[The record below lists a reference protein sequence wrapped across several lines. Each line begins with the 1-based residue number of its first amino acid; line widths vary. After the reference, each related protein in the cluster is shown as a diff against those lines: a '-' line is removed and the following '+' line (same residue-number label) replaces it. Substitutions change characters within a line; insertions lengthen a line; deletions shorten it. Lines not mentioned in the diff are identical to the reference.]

1 MCGICG
7 TIGVTDER
15 STAAVHRMMRAMP
28 HRGPDDEGFER
39 SAMGSA
45 GEVCLG
51 FRRLSILDLTWSGHQ
66 PMFDPV
72 TGNCLVFNGE
82 IYNFKELRNRLR
94 AQGVTFRSSGD
105 TEVLLACLTAWG
117 ERALDQVD
125 GMFALVFLDAANSR
139 VLLARDHLGIKPLY
153 ISWQKK
159 HLLFSSEVRSL
170 LASGFVARDLDPAGV
185 ASFLAFGAPQD
196 PQTVHREVQSFPA
209 GCYQWIRLDQ
219 QGYPHAEKTPS
230 KHWGIPAPRDNEV
243 RNWDK
248 TPSLIRELFLRTV
261 QEQCQADVPVGVL
274 LSAGIDSTII
284 AAAAAS
290 AGIRLRSFSVGVEDG
305 NRNSELAVAR
315 RTAAHLGAEHHEFVL
330 SEGTISEYWEGWLR
344 SVDRPSVDGFNTF
357 LACKAIHG
365 SCVKVALSGLG
376 ADEVFGGYGSFTRVP
391 RLRNLLLLGQ
401 WLPRS
406 ARRKLAQTVTSL
418 GGQSLRR
425 QAWRLDL
432 LAGTRTR
439 AADVAIMLK
448 RLLGDAEMQS
458 LGFDPA
464 TLGLMESFLPHEAVA
479 NIPFDA
485 KDPFVA
491 VSRAELLLYTQNT
504 LLRDSD
510 ANSMAHSLEL
520 RVPFLGRR
528 FVEAGFGVPSSM
540 HIDSQGVGKQVLR
553 NAFADLVPREVLKR
567 PKTGFALPF
576 DRWMFTSLRDSCEAA
591 IEGLRQVP
599 FLNYASARGMWE
611 NFRSNPTASHWL
623 RPMLLVALGSY
634 VDANSRTF
642 IDDAGAIK
650 IRAKA

>member
-7 TIGVTDER
+7 MIGVTDER
-15 STAAVHRMMRAMP
+15 SSAVVHRMMRAMP

-39 SAMGSA
+39 SDVGLA

-51 FRRLSILDLTWSGHQ
+51 FRRLSILDLTSAGHQ
-66 PMFDPV
+66 PMFDPT

-82 IYNFKELRNRLR
+82 IYNFKELRNRLQAR
-94 AQGVTFRSSGD
+94 GVSVRSSGD

-117 ERALDQVD
+117 VGALHLVD
-125 GMFALVFLDAANSR
+125 GMFAIVFLDAANGR

-185 ASFLAFGAPQD
+185 ASYLAFGAPQD
-196 PQTVHREVQSFPA
+196 PLTVHREVHSFPA

-219 QGYPHAEKTPS
+219 HGYPHTESEPS
-230 KHWGIPAPRDNEV
+230 EYWRIPAQSASDSRGWSE
-243 RNWDK
+243 
-248 TPSLIRELFLRTV
+248 TPSLIRDLFVRTV
-261 QEQCQADVPVGVL
+261 QEQCQADVPIGVL

-284 AAAAAS
+284 AAAVAS
-290 AGIRLRSFSVGVEDG
+290 AGVRLRSFSVGVEDG
-305 NRNSELAVAR
+305 DATSELAVAR
-315 RTAAHLGAEHHEFVL
+315 RTASHLGSEHHEFVI
-330 SEGTISEYWEGWLR
+330 SEGNISEHWEGWLR

-357 LACKAIHG
+357 LACKALHG
-365 SCVKVALSGLG
+365 SCVKVTLSGLG
-376 ADEVFGGYGSFTRVP
+376 ADEIFGGYGSFTRAP

-406 ARRKLAQTVTSL
+406 ARRKIAQAATSL
-418 GGQSLRR
+418 GGQRLRK

-432 LAGTRTR
+432 LARTR
-439 AADVAIMLK
+439 PHAADVAIALK
-448 RLLGDAEMQS
+448 RLLGDAEMQA

-464 TLGLMESFLPHEAVA
+464 TLGLMESFLPHEAAA

-528 FVEAGFGVPSSM
+528 FVEAGFGIPSSM

-553 NAFADLVPREVLKR
+553 KAFADLVPREVLER

-599 FLNYASARGMWE
+599 FLNHAIARGMWE
-611 NFRSNPTASHWL
+611 SFRSNPTASHWL

-650 IRAKA
+650 LRAKT